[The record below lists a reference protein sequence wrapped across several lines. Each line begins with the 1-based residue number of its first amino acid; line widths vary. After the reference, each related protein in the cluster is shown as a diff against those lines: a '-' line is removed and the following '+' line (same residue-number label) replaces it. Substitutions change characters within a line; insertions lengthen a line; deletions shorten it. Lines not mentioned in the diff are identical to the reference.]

1 MSGGA
6 WVCTIIIGTKVGPRC
21 KSVFEGPFLP
31 VRPRPTQAQGSV
43 CDERLSTMPIM
54 CITTLSFALINSWRF
69 ITTDKYR
76 RLSDKANWQPGA
88 KLSKFGGFQCILC
101 TYSRKR
107 NIIIFLIVKEREC
120 MFGLFVILF
129 FNGFCMQTNVVFS
142 FKSLNKKH

>member
-88 KLSKFGGFQCILC
+88 KLSKFGGFQYILC
-101 TYSRKR
+101 TYSRR
-107 NIIIFLIVKEREC
+107 RKEREC

-129 FNGFCMQTNVVFS
+129 FNGFCMQTTVVFS
-142 FKSLNKKH
+142 VLNKKH